1 MPGFYTHIL
10 VGYLITKGCFKFYQ
24 QQLTT
29 RWLLI
34 GVGMALAPDI
44 DIILGGFDGINI
56 DTTPLLFLFD
66 IPGDLITGLKVS
78 DLLDE
83 GLLNSLNTVQ
93 IEHRGITHSI
103 AFIIVGLIVIGSYH
117 LWQRKQYSN
126 TQNIKN
132 IDKEAQCH
140 LSIMSLAWVS
150 HVILD
155 YNILRIHAIIF
166 ELIMTFLLFYRYL
179 RFRRQFLN
187 HDDENFL
194 N

>member
-83 GLLNSLNTVQ
+83 GLWNSLGTVQ

-103 AFIIVGLIVIGSYH
+103 AFVIAGLIVIGSYH
-117 LWQRKQYSN
+117 LWRRKQYSN

-187 HDDENFL
+187 HYDENFL